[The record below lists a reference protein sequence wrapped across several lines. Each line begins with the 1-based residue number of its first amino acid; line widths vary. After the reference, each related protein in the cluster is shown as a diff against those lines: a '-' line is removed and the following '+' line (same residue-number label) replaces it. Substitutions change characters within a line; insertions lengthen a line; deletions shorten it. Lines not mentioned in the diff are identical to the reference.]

1 MANELAIKSPSLE
14 PNAARYDNDCQDAL
28 ASHLDDLLDRA
39 EAAGW
44 ERRRAA
50 SALMYLAAKRL
61 DGAERRST

>member
-1 MANELAIKSPSLE
+1 MADELAIKPPSLE

-61 DGAERRST
+61 NGAERRST